1 MLGAACYSCDFAWV
15 GAKLPSVSCGLSAR
29 GWIGQGK
36 RRFSPVMMK
45 RLAKLGIEETD
56 PDKLTKEQQA
66 KFARLDIGPA
76 TISWKRV
83 MDINDR

>member
-1 MLGAACYSCDFAWV
+1 
-15 GAKLPSVSCGLSAR
+15 
-29 GWIGQGK
+29 
-36 RRFSPVMMK
+36 MMK

-66 KFARLDIGPA
+66 KFARLDIDPA